1 MSSSTVAIGANG
13 FAKELFSSVKKKGQA
28 AFSLYATRFIL
39 QVQRLN
45 QRPTGQKFASL
56 PLRLPLPEGTVKSV
70 QTYSKAVNCGPVS
83 CFRSLSVSGSNKKD
97 VSPLN
102 FSFGLI

>member
-1 MSSSTVAIGANG
+1 MSSSTVATGANG

-70 QTYSKAVNCGPVS
+70 QTYSKAVQLRPRVMFQIS
-83 CFRSLSVSGSNKKD
+83 ES
-97 VSPLN
+97 
-102 FSFGLI
+102 